1 MKMNWDSII
10 GHEENIAQL
19 QQLLQAERLP
29 HALLFCGPRGI
40 GKFLTARVLAA
51 ALLCEK
57 KTAACGSC
65 PSCQAILTNTHP
77 DLYEIEPDGKTV
89 KMIKIEQIRRLQAE
103 ISRAPYLA
111 DKRVVI
117 INEADSMNETAANS
131 LLKTLEEP
139 TGQVVFILVA
149 ARRDGLL
156 DTIVSRSR
164 LMPFQ
169 PLPREKLAAALR
181 SRGLPEEIAGSLAGL
196 AEGSFGRA
204 LELYENGGLALRD
217 EALEFLARAA
227 DFSLEAVWS
236 EGQRLGELK
245 RDKLQEW
252 TVYVNMLLRDFLV
265 LYGAGAGEQLYNSD
279 VLLKLSAQLPAWP
292 LTRIFGALEAVRTVQ
307 KRLTS
312 NVNTRLLMEQF
323 LLKIRDLK

>member
-1 MKMNWDSII
+1 MKISWDSII
-10 GHEENIAQL
+10 GHEKNIAQL
-19 QQLLQAERLP
+19 QQLLREARMP
-29 HALLFCGPRGI
+29 HALLFCGPHGI

-51 ALLCEK
+51 ALLCEET
-57 KTAACGSC
+57 TAACGSC
-65 PSCQAILTNTHP
+65 PSCRAILTDTHP

-111 DKRVVI
+111 DKRVII
-117 INEADSMNETAANS
+117 INEADSMNEAAANS
-131 LLKTLEEP
+131 LLKTLEDP
-139 TGQVVFILVA
+139 TGQVVFILIA
-149 ARRDGLL
+149 ASRDGLL
-156 DTIVSRSR
+156 DTILSRCR
-164 LMPFQ
+164 MMQFQ
-169 PLPREKLAAALR
+169 PLPRPKLAAALL
-181 SRGLPEEIAGSLAGL
+181 SRGVPAEAANPLAGL

-204 LELYENGGLALRD
+204 LDLYENGGLALRD
-217 EALEFLARAA
+217 EVLEFLAKAVN
-227 DFSLEAVWS
+227 FSLEDIWS
-236 EGQRLGELK
+236 ESQRLGELK

-265 LYGAGAGEQLYNSD
+265 LYGAVAGEPLYNSD
-279 VLLKLSAQLPAWP
+279 ALPKLNGQLPDWP
-292 LTRIFGALEAVRTVQ
+292 LPKLFGALEAVKTVQ